1 MKGLVW
7 FGMALLLVVGP
18 AGADVVDS
26 PASGPPEGWVTGPDG
41 QVTFTTQG
49 QAVHLGT
56 FTGRSTVTFE
66 GRSYTTDDDRG
77 SSTGH
82 GYYAVPEVWQAWFE
96 RNARVAQ
103 LARAT
108 PLRLPTRCPPP

>member
-66 GRSYTTDDDRG
+66 GRSYTTDGAQG

-82 GYYAVPEVWQAWFE
+82 GYYAVPEPSQYLM
-96 RNARVAQ
+96 VAAVA
-103 LARAT
+103 LVGGAYRC
-108 PLRLPTRCPPP
+108 LRRRPCV